1 LLQNEQPET
10 NESAPGASEPKGEEG
25 DSKEVFHHPETGEVI
40 SKSLYKKLM
49 KGGGVKK
56 EKKEKPAP
64 KPENTEKKE
73 KKEKAKAK
81 EQTIYVDETPAG
93 EFKNLDAA
101 FPESYQPKYVE
112 AAWQSWWEKCGFYRP
127 NVEQALEAGEE
138 DKFVMVIPPPNVT
151 GSLHLGHGLT
161 TAIEDTLTRW
171 NRMRGKITLWVPGV
185 DHAGIATQSVVER
198 RLMKNEGITRHD
210 LGREKFVEK
219 VWEWKETYGNRIT
232 TQQRFLGASVDWQ
245 REAFTMSPTLSR
257 AVTEAFCKFHEDGLL
272 YRDNRLINWSCALQS
287 ALSDIEVDFLD
298 LKGKTMLSVPNHKQ
312 QEKYE
317 FGVITS
323 FAYKVD
329 GSDEEIV
336 VATTRL
342 ETMLGDTAVAVH
354 PDDPRYKHLHGK
366 FLVHPFVDR
375 KIPIVT
381 DGTLVDM
388 NFGTG
393 AVKVTPAHDP
403 NDYNCGKRNNLDFIV
418 IFTLDGKIAE
428 NGGKFA
434 GMLRYDAR
442 VAMEAALKE
451 LGLFRGKEE
460 NAMRLGLCSRSGD
473 IIEPMLTPQW
483 YVNCSSMAKR
493 AVDAV
498 RNGEMKIVPDMHEQ
512 TWYMWLENIKDWCIS
527 RQLWWGHRIPAY
539 FARLPGETSE
549 TVDHNNI
556 ENNNRWFIG
565 RTEGEARSKA
575 AAALNVPESDIS
587 LAQDEDVLDTWFSS
601 GLFPFS
607 VFGWPEVTDDFKAFF
622 PTTLLETGLDILFF
636 WVARMVMMSL
646 HLTDQLPFKT
656 VYLHAMVRDKYGR
669 KMSKALGNVIDP
681 LEVINGCSLE
691 DLLRKI
697 DEGNLPQKEVSFDE
711 TYCLSP
717 FFLRCTVVDM
727 TKTIG
732 PCFRVCLQ
740 TLNSTFLTT
749 SDPRRFFISSFHFF
763 A

>member
-1 LLQNEQPET
+1 
-10 NESAPGASEPKGEEG
+10 
-25 DSKEVFHHPETGEVI
+25 
-40 SKSLYKKLM
+40 M
-49 KGGGVKK
+49 
-56 EKKEKPAP
+56 
-64 KPENTEKKE
+64 
-73 KKEKAKAK
+73 
-81 EQTIYVDETPAG
+81 
-93 EFKNLDAA
+93 
-101 FPESYQPKYVE
+101 
-112 AAWQSWWEKCGFYRP
+112 
-127 NVEQALEAGEE
+127 
-138 DKFVMVIPPPNVT
+138 
-151 GSLHLGHGLT
+151 
-161 TAIEDTLTRW
+161 
-171 NRMRGKITLWVPGV
+171 
-185 DHAGIATQSVVER
+185 
-198 RLMKNEGITRHD
+198 
-210 LGREKFVEK
+210 
-219 VWEWKETYGNRIT
+219 
-232 TQQRFLGASVDWQ
+232 
-245 REAFTMSPTLSR
+245 
-257 AVTEAFCKFHEDGLL
+257 L

-298 LKGKTMLSVPNHKQ
+298 LKGKTFLAVPNHKK

-329 GSDEEIV
+329 GSDEEII

-354 PDDPRYKHLHGK
+354 PDDARYKHLHGK

-375 KIPIVT
+375 KIPIIT

-388 NFGTG
+388 AFGTG

-442 VAMEAALKE
+442 VAMEAELKE

-539 FARLPGETSE
+539 LARLPGETSE
-549 TVDHNNI
+549 TVDHNNM

-565 RTEGEARSKA
+565 RTEAEARTKA
-575 AAALNVPESDIS
+575 ATALNVQESEIS
-587 LAQDEDVLDTWFSS
+587 LCQDEDVLDTWFSS

-607 VFGWPEVTDDFKAFF
+607 VFGWPEITDDFKAFF

-656 VYLHAMVRDKYGR
+656 VYLHAMVRDKHGR

-691 DLLRKI
+691 DLLKKI
-697 DEGNLPQKEVSFDE
+697 DEGNLPQKEV
-711 TYCLSP
+711 
-717 FFLRCTVVDM
+717 RC
-727 TKTIG
+727 
-732 PCFRVCLQ
+732 
-740 TLNSTFLTT
+740 
-749 SDPRRFFISSFHFF
+749 
-763 A
+763 